1 MPQNIGIIGTG
12 RLGRNLAVAL
22 HEAGYNL
29 KHAASADGA
38 SAEIIAELTG
48 ASVIAP
54 PYSRL
59 QEAEIIFITVPDRV
73 IPEIALQLAKE
84 IDDFSGKSVI
94 HCSGILSSEILSP
107 VRDKGAKILSFHPLQ
122 TFPPQIDVSRFKDIY
137 FALEG
142 EDITLGKKLAEDL
155 SGKSFA
161 IKPDQKILYHAA
173 ACTASNYLFGLAFA
187 AGKMMEAAG
196 IDLDEGIEILLPL
209 ISGAVKSLREN
220 GIEKGLTGPI
230 ARGDAN
236 TVAMH
241 LDALRDHQELEEVYA
256 SLGLFLL
263 NLTGIADDHK
273 LEIRNL
279 LSKPLE

>member
-12 RLGRNLAVAL
+12 RLGKNLAVAL

-29 KHAASADGA
+29 KHAASAGGA
-38 SAEIIAELTG
+38 SAEEIAEFTG

-59 QEAEIIFITVPDRV
+59 QEVDIIFITVPDRV
-73 IPEIALQLAKE
+73 IPEIAIQLA
-84 IDDFSGKSVI
+84 DNLGDFSGKSVI
-94 HCSGILSSEILSP
+94 HCSGILTSAVLSP
-107 VRDKGAKILSFHPLQ
+107 VRDKGAAVLSFHPLQ
-122 TFPPQIDVSRFKDIY
+122 TFPLQIDVSRFKDIY

-142 EDITLGKKLAEDL
+142 GDITLGKRLAEDL
-155 SGKSFA
+155 GGKSFA
-161 IKPDQKILYHAA
+161 IKPEQKILYHAA
-173 ACTASNYLFGLAFA
+173 ACTASNYLFVLASA

-230 ARGDAN
+230 AREDAN
-236 TVAMH
+236 TVALH
-241 LDALRDHQELEEVYA
+241 LDALREHPELRQIY
-256 SLGLFLL
+256 SMLGRYLL
-263 NLTGIADDHK
+263 NIANLTDEDK
-273 LEIRNL
+273 LEISNL
-279 LSKPLE
+279 LET